1 MFIGTKGFFA
11 KGLLLCGSL
20 LSCCPSLASENVSE
34 DATGLE
40 VNRFSRNEVVAFWHR
55 YYMASEGYEERWS
68 GEIDVTNCTITAPPA
83 EFTKDVQRR
92 VNYYRAMAGLSGDIS
107 FEDGE
112 IFRLE
117 ADLYDPPAGTMKSD
131 AARAAAMIF
140 GTQEFDPAVGALQ
153 LTHDLDPS
161 WDCFTPRAWNG
172 AMYSN
177 LAALFWGPGA
187 IDAYMDEPGDG
198 DDPLSNRFVG
208 HRRWILFTAA
218 VHMSTGDVPS
228 IIEGEELVQPG
239 ANALY
244 VIGDFSSDRQEQ
256 FVAWPN
262 NGFSPAPAL
271 TKLWSLSYPGADFS
285 EATVTMKG
293 PDGIVPLEVVSR
305 SRGVPFSRVSDT
317 PDSGSID
324 STDEVNQEGDVS
336 SSTGPGFGDYADA
349 TIVWQPQGIP
359 TDFSDDITY
368 TITVENIF
376 GGGPTSHSYSVTL
389 IDPNVL
395 VDLELT
401 GSEEP
406 PVGGAS
412 FYFGKVASAD
422 EFEFEISQRATFDE
436 IEGGESSPSI
446 VDNTHAGYEIVDSH
460 SWSSVTPN
468 SDFFLGTKSFRLA
481 FWNLNNPD
489 QDFELDQS
497 LSTAVGATMTYNYR
511 RGLMTSRSHL
521 DTEISTDGGVSWSKV
536 GSRIS
541 GVDNFIDGDFIAETV
556 ALPSSSAL
564 RIRFRKVWER
574 DGPIGFNH
582 LAQVD
587 TGGDPV
593 ELTFPIGI
601 FIDDISFTN
610 TEIATVPIS
619 VIIPAGSQQAIFDS
633 QALGRELDAGDVYS
647 IRVRPRI
654 ANFAFAWSP
663 VKEVTAQAT
672 SPLENFE
679 RWAEFTY
686 PTAGGFHHDF
696 DKDGLPNGLEYALG
710 TSPID
715 PAEGLA
721 SFGLAQEGDRLCLSV
736 PADSMVPGVTYSAEW
751 SRDLNNWSS
760 EGVTVGHE
768 DGQIKAFAPTGHIG
782 SGSVRW
788 VITQE

>member
-1 MFIGTKGFFA
+1 M
-11 KGLLLCGSL
+11 
-20 LSCCPSLASENVSE
+20 SCCPSLASEDVSE

-177 LAALFWGPGA
+177 LAAVFWGPGA

-239 ANALY
+239 SNALY

-262 NGFSPAPAL
+262 NGFSPAPVL

-376 GGGPTSHSYSVTL
+376 GGGPTSHSYTVTV
-389 IDPNVL
+389 INPNVL
-395 VDLELT
+395 EDLELV
-401 GSEEP
+401 GSDTP
-406 PVGGAS
+406 PVEGANY
-412 FYFGKVASAD
+412 YFGPVRAAD
-422 EFEFEISQRATFDE
+422 EFDFEISQRAAFTGTEDA
-436 IEGGESSPSI
+436 EGEAGVI
-446 VDNTHAGYEIVDSH
+446 DGTADNY
-460 SWSSVTPN
+460 
-468 SDFFLGTKSFRLA
+468 
-481 FWNLNNPD
+481 
-489 QDFELDQS
+489 S
-497 LSTAVGATMTYNYR
+497 LVGAHEFLDGSFFVGSRSFWLSFERSDIFPPTPQFLQVDRDLATTVGAQMTFKYR
-511 RGLMTSRSHL
+511 RGFMTSESRMDVEVSY
-521 DTEISTDGGVSWSKV
+521 DGGVSWEAIGDRIV
-536 GSRIS
+536 GTSAIDS
-541 GVDNFIDGDFIAETV
+541 NFITTTVNLPVSNGFSLRFIKTWDGASGFFSV
-556 ALPSSSAL
+556 AAAPNRA
-564 RIRFRKVWER
+564 V
-574 DGPIGFNH
+574 
-582 LAQVD
+582 
-587 TGGDPV
+587 
-593 ELTFPIGI
+593 GI

-610 TEIATVPIS
+610 TEIATEPV
-619 VIIPAGSQQAIFDS
+619 VVTLPATSQQATLDS
-633 QALGRELDAGDVYS
+633 EILGAQLAPGQVYS
-647 IRVRPRI
+647 IRVRPRV
-654 ANFAFAWSP
+654 ADFAFAWSP
-663 VKEVTAQAT
+663 VKQVTAQAS
-672 SPLENFE
+672 SPLTDFE

-686 PTAGGFHHDF
+686 PTAGGFNDDF
-696 DKDGLPNGLEYALG
+696 DKDGLPDGLEYALG
-710 TSPID
+710 TSPITA
-715 PAEGLA
+715 AEGIA
-721 SFGLAQEGDRLCLSV
+721 SFGLAQEGDELCLSV
-736 PADSMVPGVTYSAEW
+736 PADSMASGISYGAEW
-751 SRDLNNWSS
+751 TTDLLNWSS
-760 EGVTVGHE
+760 EGVTIVQE
-768 DGQIKAFAPTGHIG
+768 DGQLKALAPV
-782 SGSVRW
+782 SGARTASMRW
-788 VITQE
+788 VIIQN